1 MSTAIRIAIAGA
13 GGRMGRTLT
22 RMAAADLTAGF
33 LVVGGTER
41 SGAPELGLDLGML
54 AGLDALG
61 AVALPGAA
69 DAARDADV
77 WIDFTTPAATL
88 TTLDQLK
95 TTPIKAAIVGATGF
109 TPEQDAA
116 VAAYRTRIAIVKTT
130 NFSLGVNLL
139 AGLIE
144 QAAQR
149 LGPEWDIEISETHHR
164 RKVDAPSGTALTM
177 GEAAARGRG
186 GKLAELRSPPY
197 DGITG
202 AREAG
207 RIGFAVSRAG
217 GVIGD
222 HEARFV
228 SDEEILSLGHR
239 ALDRAVFARGALHAA
254 RWAAGQKPGLYTMR
268 DVLSL

>member
-1 MSTAIRIAIAGA
+1 MSTKSTGIRIAIAGA
-13 GGRMGRTLT
+13 GGRMGQTLT
-22 RMAAADLTAGF
+22 RMAGADF
-33 LVVGGTER
+33 HIVGGTER
-41 SGAPELGLDLGML
+41 KGAPQLGMDIGML
-54 AGLDALG
+54 ANVDAVG
-61 AVALPGAA
+61 AAAVADPIEAA
-69 DAARDADV
+69 KDADV
-77 WIDFTTPAATL
+77 WIDFTAPAATL
-88 TTLDQLK
+88 ETLERLK
-95 TTPIKAAIVGATGF
+95 ATGVKAVIIGATGF
-109 TPEQDAA
+109 TPEQDKAA
-116 VAAYRTRIAIVKTT
+116 AAYADRFAMVKTT

-144 QAAQR
+144 QAAKR

-186 GKLAELRSPPY
+186 GKLSDLRAAPY

-202 AREAG
+202 PREAG
-207 RIGFAVSRAG
+207 RIGFAVSRGG

-254 RWAAGQKPGLYTMR
+254 RWAAGQKPGLYIMR

>member
-1 MSTAIRIAIAGA
+1 MSTKSTGIRIAIAGA
-13 GGRMGRTLT
+13 GGRMGQTLT
-22 RMAAADLTAGF
+22 RMAGADF
-33 LVVGGTER
+33 HIVGGTER
-41 SGAPELGLDLGML
+41 KGAPQLGLDIGTL
-54 AGLDALG
+54 ANLDAAG
-61 AVALPGAA
+61 AVAVADPAEAA
-69 DAARDADV
+69 KDADV

-88 TTLDQLK
+88 ETLERLK
-95 TTPIKAAIVGATGF
+95 GTGVKAAIVGATGF
-109 TPEQDAA
+109 TPEQDKAA
-116 VAAYRTRIAIVKTT
+116 ASYATRFAMVKTT

-144 QAAQR
+144 QAAKR

-186 GKLAELRSPPY
+186 GQLADLRARPY

-202 AREAG
+202 PREAG
-207 RIGFAVSRAG
+207 RIGFAVSRGG
-217 GVIGD
+217 GVFGD
-222 HEARFV
+222 HEARFI

-254 RWAAGQKPGLYTMR
+254 RLAADKKPGLYTMR
-268 DVLSL
+268 DVLAV

>member
-1 MSTAIRIAIAGA
+1 MSTTDTGIRIAIAGA
-13 GGRMGRTLT
+13 GGRMGQTLI
-22 RMAAADLTAGF
+22 RMAAAGF
-33 LVVGGTER
+33 DIVGGTER
-41 SGAPELGLDLGML
+41 KGAPQLGLDLGML

-61 AVALPGAA
+61 VSAVEDPA
-69 DAARDADV
+69 DAAKQARV
-77 WIDFTTPAATL
+77 WIDFTAPGATL
-88 TTLDQLK
+88 ATLDRLK
-95 TTPIKAAIVGATGF
+95 ESPIKAAIVGATGF
-109 TPEQDAA
+109 TPEQNAG
-116 VAAYRTRIAIVKTT
+116 VAAHAKRIAIVKTT

-144 QAAQR
+144 QAARR
-149 LGPEWDIEISETHHR
+149 LGPDWDIEISETHHR

-186 GKLAELRSPPY
+186 GKLADLRGPPY

-202 AREAG
+202 ARQAG
-207 RIGFAVSRAG
+207 RIGFAVSRGG

-254 RWAAGQKPGLYTMR
+254 RWAADQAPGLYTMR